1 MSRRGSHLSPATV
14 FFALLSIAL
23 AFALYLKS
31 CPSTPGPPPLAV
43 RRTAS
48 PTPPS
53 HARATL
59 PTRHAAQPSGELPQK
74 TPSSGGPPE
83 VAIVIDDLGNELS
96 SAERIAGWREPV
108 TGAVLPGLVHSA
120 QAARALEEGGKE
132 ILLHLPM
139 EPEGYPRVRPGPGV
153 ILRSQSDEEIA
164 RTLESDLASV
174 PGAVGVNNHMGSAA
188 TADPRV
194 MRTVIRALAR
204 RGLFFLDS
212 RTTDA
217 TVAERTAEE
226 QSVPALSR
234 RVFLDD
240 DATETGVRGQ
250 LAELVR
256 RARHERSAV
265 AIGHPNAV
273 TLSVLEHELPGL
285 AQQGVRIVKV
295 SELARKP

>member
-1 MSRRGSHLSPATV
+1 
-14 FFALLSIAL
+14 
-23 AFALYLKS
+23 
-31 CPSTPGPPPLAV
+31 
-43 RRTAS
+43 
-48 PTPPS
+48 
-53 HARATL
+53 
-59 PTRHAAQPSGELPQK
+59 
-74 TPSSGGPPE
+74 

-120 QAARALEEGGKE
+120 GAARALAEGGKE

-164 RTLESDLASV
+164 RTLEGDLASV

-240 DATETGVRGQ
+240 NATETGVRGQ

-256 RARHERSAV
+256 RARQERSAV

-295 SELARKP
+295 SELAREP